1 MIMQAGMILQSG
13 QAAAPR
19 LPWADSPRKPYL
31 TFNDVHLW
39 RAFLDHSYDSELE
52 DLLAAD
58 EIKRAGQ
65 FHFHK
70 DRIHFITAR
79 GLLRIILGRYLDV
92 PPDKLRFCYNAY
104 GKPAL
109 APEFSAR
116 GLRFNISH
124 SHDLVLYAV
133 TAGREVG
140 VDIEHIK
147 AYAADDPLAGQFFS
161 PRELVELRA
170 LPQGTQQQAFFN
182 CWTRKE
188 AYIKAVG
195 KGLSIDLDDFDVSF
209 RPGEPAALLRVSGD
223 AQEAARWALREITP
237 AAGYVGALAVEGH
250 DWRLQCWQWQ
260 G

>member
-1 MIMQAGMILQSG
+1 MTTRVGVVLQDE
-13 QAAAPR
+13 QAAALH
-19 LPWADSPRKPYL
+19 LPWTSPSHQPFL
-31 TFNDVHLW
+31 ASSDVHLW
-39 RAFLDHSYDSELE
+39 RAPLNQSYEDSLA
-52 DLLAAD
+52 DLLATD
-58 EIKRAGQ
+58 ELKRAAQ
-65 FHFHK
+65 FHFQK
-70 DRIHFITAR
+70 DRVHFITAR

-92 PPDKLRFCYNAY
+92 PPDKLRFCYNVY

-109 APEFSAR
+109 TPEFSAR

-133 TAGREVG
+133 TADREVG
-140 VDIEHIK
+140 VDIEYIT
-147 AYAADDPLAGQFFS
+147 AYAADDPVAEQFFS
-161 PRELVELRA
+161 PREIAELCT
-170 LPQGTQQQAFFN
+170 LPGAMQQQAFFN

-195 KGLSIDLDDFDVSF
+195 KGLSIELDQFDVSF

-237 AAGYVGALAVEGH
+237 VPDYVGALAVEGH